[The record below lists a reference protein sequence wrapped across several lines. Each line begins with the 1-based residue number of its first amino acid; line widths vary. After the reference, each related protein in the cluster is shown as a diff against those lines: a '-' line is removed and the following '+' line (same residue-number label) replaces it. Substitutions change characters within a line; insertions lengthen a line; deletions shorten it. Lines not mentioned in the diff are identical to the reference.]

1 MVDDLTLTNV
11 VMEIEQHVAVS
22 GWDQPPRL
30 YALVDTGELLEREP
44 HLSSTLG
51 VSPTGPLTPVEQ
63 EALPEGVLDDVLAD
77 LAWPDDVIGC
87 ALVNEVTMLPAELA
101 EAMPADVDEATW
113 AAEHPGRQEI
123 RLAVAVLR
131 DGTRAGCLRL
141 RNGEGKD
148 DDEVLVGS
156 DLVPNLA
163 EALLA
168 TLQ

>member
-1 MVDDLTLTNV
+1 MDDLTLTNV
-11 VMEIEQHVAVS
+11 VVEIEQHVAVS

-44 HLSSTLG
+44 QLSSTLG

-63 EALPEGVLDDVLAD
+63 EALPDGVLDDVLAG
-77 LAWPDDVIGC
+77 LAWPDDVAGC

-101 EAMPADVDEATW
+101 AAMPSDVDEDSW
-113 AAEHPGRQEI
+113 AAGHPGRREI

-141 RNGEGKD
+141 RNAEGAA
-148 DDEVLVGS
+148 DDEVLVGA

-163 EALLA
+163 DALLA